1 MAPTWLFRMHA
12 DQINI
17 CRAWR
22 QAGLA
27 WALSALF
34 TVAAAPASAQQVVTV
49 GQNEF
54 LGTIARQV
62 RPSSA
67 TLNQTLVALYEAN
80 PKAFI
85 QNNLN
90 LVYAGARLTLPSEA
104 AVLSKSPAQ
113 ATQVVADHNARFAA
127 WRQRLAARA
136 NAATPPAQANQGN
149 VTAQASQAQP
159 PQGDRLEL
167 SQAQAEERQI
177 AQAEAA
183 RQQALQAEAMTR
195 NLLDL
200 NKIQN
205 QLAQMPAVAAPPV
218 AAQAE
223 PIAKPDPYA
232 QWPAWMREVKDH
244 PALIPAVVVVLLLLA
259 LWAWVHGRRE
269 AQARQMVMAGSALG
283 PWVDGIDLD
292 LDRDPKDP
300 TEPNPGSLSSAV
312 ADADVDD
319 AIPHYLSG
327 SADGDLQAADA
338 LASAGNADR
347 ARELAEQA
355 LADPSAD
362 VRARAR
368 ALLDRIAKG

>member
-1 MAPTWLFRMHA
+1 MHA

-27 WALSALF
+27 WALSVLF
-34 TVAAAPASAQQVVTV
+34 TVAATPASAQQVVTV
-49 GQNEF
+49 AQDEF

-62 RPSSA
+62 RPSGA

-136 NAATPPAQANQGN
+136 NAAKPPAQADQGD
-149 VTAQASQAQP
+149 VTAQASQTQP

-195 NLLDL
+195 NLLNL

-205 QLAQMPAVAAPPV
+205 QLAQMPAVAAPPAASPV

-223 PIAKPDPYA
+223 AITKPDPYA
-232 QWPAWMREVKDH
+232 QWPAWVREVKDH
-244 PALIPAVVVVLLLLA
+244 PALIPAVVGVLLLLA

-269 AQARQMVMAGSALG
+269 AQARQMAMAGSALG